1 MNRMFHVVYFVALR
15 SLYRKIIVF
24 RNKFTYSTLQLVIL
38 CIKIFV
44 IFVAH
49 VDQRERERA
58 RFMAIYFVYLSAG
71 SITLNKMNTS
81 LVLLA

>member
-49 VDQRERERA
+49 VDQRERERE
-58 RFMAIYFVYLSAG
+58 
-71 SITLNKMNTS
+71 
-81 LVLLA
+81 LVLWQYISFTFQPGA